1 MKGDKKLSQ
10 GSIYFDFEE
19 GGNVRRAHHFSVRLL
34 LLELEMKV
42 SMVRVD
48 VTLKLGRINSL
59 FG

>member
-42 SMVRVD
+42 SMVNTRGCN
-48 VTLKLGRINSL
+48 T
-59 FG
+59 